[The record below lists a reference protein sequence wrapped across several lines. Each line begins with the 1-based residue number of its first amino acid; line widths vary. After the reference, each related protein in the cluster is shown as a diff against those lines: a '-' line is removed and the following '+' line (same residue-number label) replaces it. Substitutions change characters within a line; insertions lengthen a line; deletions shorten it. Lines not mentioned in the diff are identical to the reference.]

1 MSRSVSL
8 TKFRNLG
15 MDFRVRGRK
24 RSSVPVSSPCKGL
37 CQFTGRNSTLKN
49 KIWTIRWGNEESSG
63 FWRHTSKSI
72 LRFLPKFIC
81 LHLLSFMLKN
91 KIASK
96 QGYNSLEKMLKQS
109 YFEKSDSFVETQS
122 AMACT

>member
-1 MSRSVSL
+1 MYPP
-8 TKFRNLG
+8 FE
-15 MDFRVRGRK
+15 
-24 RSSVPVSSPCKGL
+24 
-37 CQFTGRNSTLKN
+37 NSTTR
-49 KIWTIRWGNEESSG
+49 ITIAGTIAWAIVEYWGFEATLFVDMKLRKSK
-63 FWRHTSKSI
+63 SKSI
-72 LRFLPKFIC
+72 LTKFIC
-81 LHLLSFMLKN
+81 FHLLSFMLKN